1 MRWPLPRC
9 LKFYAVGAIGIAVQ
23 LGLLALFTRG
33 FGLHYLAAT
42 ALAVEASVLHNFLW
56 HRKWTWA
63 DRPGTGAAATAMRLI
78 RFNLANGLV
87 SVAGN
92 LFFMHLFAGL
102 LGLDPMMANLF
113 SLVPCALVNFLL
125 SDRWVFVS
133 GEPISPCRNSRGG
146 IGEALE

>member
-1 MRWPLPRC
+1 MRFVR
-9 LKFYAVGAIGIAVQ
+9 FYTVGAIGLAVQ
-23 LGLLALFTRG
+23 LALLALFIRA

-63 DRPGTGAAATAMRLI
+63 DRPGRGAAATAMRLV
-78 RFNLANGLV
+78 RFNLANGFV

-102 LGLDPMMANLF
+102 LGFDPMMASLF
-113 SLVPCALVNFLL
+113 SLIPCALVNFLL

-133 GEPISPCRNSRGG
+133 GKPISPCQNSRGT
-146 IGEALE
+146 IRAVLE

>member
-1 MRWPLPRC
+1 MRFVR
-9 LKFYAVGAIGIAVQ
+9 FYTVGAIGIAVQ
-23 LGLLALFTRG
+23 LGLLALFTRT

-42 ALAVEASVLHNFLW
+42 ALAVEASVLHNFLL

-63 DRPGTGAAATAMRLI
+63 DRPGSGAAATAMRLI

-102 LGLDPMMANLF
+102 LGFDPMMVSLF
-113 SLVPCALVNFLL
+113 SLIPCALVNFLL

-133 GEPISPCRNSRGG
+133 GEPISPCQNSRGT
-146 IGEALE
+146 IRAVLE